1 MLWLALLLPELP
13 LQVYTRSGIDAPLAV
28 VAGHPRPCVIATSP
42 QARALGVEPGQ
53 GVAAALAIAP
63 ALQLQAR
70 TPALETETLAEVACW
85 AGAYSPRISLV
96 PPDAVLLEIESSLK
110 LFGGACA
117 IADAIHEG
125 LARLGLQASLATAP
139 TPLAA
144 RWFAR
149 TRPGM
154 NDALLP
160 GWQADLDSLPL
171 TVLADGTGVAPATL
185 ELLAGVGVRTLG
197 EIALLPRAALARRQ
211 ATAVIETLSRA
222 RGDIPDPQPWF
233 QPPVQYAHRLALPA
247 PVCETEALAFAA
259 RRLFAGL
266 AAWLARR
273 HAAVDQCVLELVH
286 ERHPA
291 TRVTIVSGD
300 PCRDDSRLVL
310 LAREHLARLELVAPV
325 EELRLLADAPQAF
338 APQPDDLFG
347 RPGQARDSAMLLLDR
362 LRARLGAD
370 AIHLLDTRADHR
382 PEVAWAR
389 KTATLPSASPFPS
402 PFPSPLP
409 SPSPTRTASA
419 GAKRAHPKRP
429 LWLLP
434 DPRPLAPGVVT
445 LLEGPERIEG
455 GWWDQADIRRDYYL
469 ARGPDDAL
477 WWIFEDLD
485 PPGAWYVHGYF
496 G

>member
-1 MLWLALLLPELP
+1 MLWLALLLPDLP
-13 LQVYTRSGIDAPLAV
+13 LQVYARSGIDAPLAV
-28 VAGHPRPCVIATSP
+28 VAGHPRPRVIAASP

-53 GVAAALAIAP
+53 GVATAQAVAP
-63 ALQLQAR
+63 ALQLRAR
-70 TPALETETLAEVACW
+70 TPALEAETLAEVACW

-110 LFGGACA
+110 LFGGALA
-117 IADAIHEG
+117 IADAVHQG

-149 TRPGM
+149 TRLALS
-154 NDALLP
+154 DASLRDWR
-160 GWQADLDSLPL
+160 GSLDSLPL
-171 TVLADGTGVAPATL
+171 TVLADGTSVTPATL
-185 ELLAGVGVRTLG
+185 ELLAGVGLRTLG
-197 EIALLPRAALARRQ
+197 ETALLPRAALARRQ
-211 ATAVIETLSRA
+211 ATAVTDALARA

-247 PVCETEALAFAA
+247 PVSETEALAFAA

-266 AAWLARR
+266 AAWLASR
-273 HAAVDQCVLELVH
+273 HAAVDQCVLELIH

-291 TRVTIVSGD
+291 TRVPIVSGA
-300 PCRDDSRLVL
+300 PCRDDSRLAL
-310 LAREHLARLELVAPV
+310 LAREHLARLKLLAPV

-338 APQPDDLFG
+338 TPQADDLFG
-347 RPGQARDSAMLLLDR
+347 RPGQARDNAMLLLDR

-382 PEVAWAR
+382 PEVAWTG
-389 KTATLPSASPFPS
+389 KTATS
-402 PFPSPLP
+402 PSPLP
-409 SPSPTRTASA
+409 SHFPRCPATAA
-419 GAKRAHPKRP
+419 TKQAPPKRP

-434 DPRPLAPGVVT
+434 EPRPLAPGSAT

-455 GWWDQADIRRDYYL
+455 GWWDQIDIRRDYYL

-485 PPGAWYVHGYF
+485 RPGAWYVHGYF